1 MDAARS
7 AESAARHAGEEIQE
21 KVTEGLSMAQDRM
34 EETVRRGA
42 DQARRAMNTLNDQFG
57 DSVRQSPVLAL
68 AGAFAVGYLAARI
81 FRIAR

>member
-1 MDAARS
+1 MDAAR
-7 AESAARHAGEEIQE
+7 AGETARHAGEQLRE
-21 KVTEGLSMAQDRM
+21 KATEGLGVAQERM

-57 DSVRQSPVLAL
+57 DTVRQSPVLAL

-81 FRIAR
+81 FRIVR